1 MTERPPI
8 VLVVEE
14 HPNASMFYR
23 VGWTDGEPLRPI
35 ENVPEILLDLTP
47 YIAARKLLAEGY
59 HPERMLI
66 IQLRG
71 ADYELMHAP
80 LGIVAATP
88 VLNAKPVTDPARSLY
103 LKRQEATH
111 DRS

>member
-1 MTERPPI
+1 MIERPPI
-8 VLVVEE
+8 VLIVEE

-23 VGWTDGEPLRPI
+23 IAWIDGEPLRPI

-47 YIAARKLLAEGY
+47 FIAARKLLADGY

-71 ADYELMHAP
+71 ADFELMRAP

-88 VLNAKPVTDPARSLY
+88 RLNDTPVTDPARSLY
-103 LKRQEATH
+103 LKRQEVST
-111 DRS
+111 S